1 MRLSGSGSRCQGRL
15 EVSNGTEWY
24 AVHSQSWGQLSL
36 YQVAPRQFLKLCQ
49 ELQCRDPLLLS
60 SSRYFKEVQFQK
72 LIICHGQLGS
82 FSNCSLNRGRQVDS
96 LALICLGG

>member
-36 YQVAPRQFLKLCQ
+36 YQDPWQFSKLCR
-49 ELQCRDPLLLS
+49 ELQCRNPLLLS
-60 SSRYFKEVQFQK
+60 SSHHFKEGQFQK
-72 LIICHGQLGS
+72 LIICRGQLGS
-82 FSNCSLNRGRQVDS
+82 FSNCSLNRGRQVDP